1 MFKEA
6 LTVLTG
12 IIATDDQEV
21 EAWYL
26 EGWCFMLMGEDA
38 KEQNKE
44 VEGLSWKELAQ
55 DARDCLDTC
64 VSVSIISCDK
74 FCGIDIASVL
84 ILFYSYS
91 KAKITL
97 IGRCTLIP
105 KSLLCS

>member
-6 LTVLTG
+6 LIVLTG
-12 IIATDDQEV
+12 VIATDDQEV

-38 KEQNKE
+38 KEHEKE

-64 VSVSIISCDK
+64 VSVSMFIIC
-74 FCGIDIASVL
+74 
-84 ILFYSYS
+84 Y
-91 KAKITL
+91 
-97 IGRCTLIP
+97 
-105 KSLLCS
+105 